1 MSTTKAAY
9 LKTTTM
15 IVLAALAIALVSV
28 LWAYTPALAQSS
40 TVTDTRNPKVI
51 AVRPPDGATDVSI
64 VSPNNPHAY
73 HKVVAFFSEDM
84 RERSLFGAFQV
95 FEKGSNTPI
104 SDYTFWY
111 NAQKRKA
118 IIQPEIALKRGVTY
132 KAVVS
137 VRAEDLA
144 GNRLDQNR
152 NRDGLQRKVWYF
164 TMEN

>member
-73 HKVVAFFSEDM
+73 HKVVAFFFNS
-84 RERSLFGAFQV
+84 FANAVFQV
-95 FEKGSNTPI
+95 EQVNLPRVSLC
-104 SDYTFWY
+104 
-111 NAQKRKA
+111 AVMLL
-118 IIQPEIALKRGVTY
+118 QPLRG
-132 KAVVS
+132 
-137 VRAEDLA
+137 L
-144 GNRLDQNR
+144 
-152 NRDGLQRKVWYF
+152 
-164 TMEN
+164 

>member
-1 MSTTKAAY
+1 MTTTNAAY
-9 LKTTTM
+9 LKTTAM
-15 IVLAALAIALVSV
+15 VVLAAIAIALVSV
-28 LWAYTPALAQSS
+28 LLAYTPALAQSV
-40 TVTDTRNPKVI
+40 TVADAGNPRVI
-51 AVRPPDGATDVSI
+51 DVRPPDGATDVSI

-84 RERSLFGAFQV
+84 RERSLFRAFRV
-95 FEKGSNTPI
+95 YKKGSNTPI

-118 IIQPEIALKRGVTY
+118 ILQPEIALKRGVTY

-137 VRAEDLA
+137 TRAEDLA

>member
-1 MSTTKAAY
+1 MTMTKAAY
-9 LKTTTM
+9 PKTTTM
-15 IVLAALAIALVSV
+15 IMLVALTIALVPV
-28 LWAYTPALAQSS
+28 LVAHAPALAQSS
-40 TVTDTRNPKVI
+40 TVTDTGPPRVI
-51 AVRPPDGATDVSI
+51 DVRPPDGAPGVSI

-73 HKVVAFFSEDM
+73 HKVVAFFPEDM
-84 RERSLFGAFQV
+84 RERSLSRALRV
-95 FEKGSNTPI
+95 FKKGSNTPI

-118 IIQPEIALKRGVTY
+118 ILQPEIALKRGVTY

-137 VRAEDLA
+137 TRAEDLA

-164 TMEN
+164 TVET